1 MISLSRNIQKQK
13 KEKFPM
19 KSKIL
24 LGLTAGVGSLI
35 LAGTATADFQYLTLE
50 VVDNGGVVAGTTFD
64 LYAYVD
70 AGGRVDA
77 VYGDGANTLSIGVD
91 GGNFFQS
98 VYGGNTSMDINP
110 AFLPLFPELQYDS
123 YVTIGLTDNGGNA
136 LNNIGIDWT
145 GFAAGGTL
153 STDNGTW
160 FVTPDDAQGDESG
173 GRVLLGRFTID
184 GGELVGSV
192 NLQGRDSS
200 GTVWNAHGVT
210 WVPAPGALALLGL
223 AGLASR
229 RRRS

>member
-1 MISLSRNIQKQK
+1 MRIQKG
-13 KEKFPM
+13 EKM
-19 KSKIL
+19 DTKIL

-35 LAGTATADFQYLTLE
+35 LAGTATADFQGLTLE
-50 VVDNGGVVAGTTFD
+50 VVDNGGVVAGTTYD
-64 LYAYVD
+64 LYANVD

-77 VYGDGANTLSIGVD
+77 VYGDATNVLSIGVD
-91 GGNFFQS
+91 GGNFVQS
-98 VYGGNTSMDINP
+98 IYGGNTSMAINP
-110 AFLPLFPELQYDS
+110 AFLPIFPSLAYDS
-123 YVTIGLTDNGGNA
+123 FVTIGLLDSTGNA
-136 LNNIGIDWT
+136 LNDIGIDFT
-145 GFAAGGTL
+145 GFAAGGAL

-184 GGELVGSV
+184 GGDLVGSIS
-192 NLQGRDSS
+192 LQGRDST
-200 GTVWNAHGVT
+200 GTVWNADGVT

>member
-1 MISLSRNIQKQK
+1 MDT
-13 KEKFPM
+13 
-19 KSKIL
+19 KIL

-35 LAGTATADFQYLTLE
+35 LAGTATADFQGLTLE
-50 VVDNGGVVAGTTFD
+50 VVDNGGLVAGTTYD
-64 LYAYVD
+64 LYANVD

-91 GGNFFQS
+91 GGNFVQNI
-98 VYGGNTSMDINP
+98 YGGNTSMDINP
-110 AFLPLFPELQYDS
+110 AFLPIFPSLAYDS
-123 YVTIGLTDNGGNA
+123 FVTIGLTDSAGNA
-136 LNNIGIDWT
+136 LNNIGIDFT

-160 FVTPDDAQGDESG
+160 FVTPDDAQGNESG

-184 GGELVGSV
+184 GGALEGSV

-200 GTVWNAHGVT
+200 GTVWSAEGISFST
-210 WVPAPGALALLGL
+210 IPAPGALALLGL

>member
-1 MISLSRNIQKQK
+1 
-13 KEKFPM
+13 M

-50 VVDNGGVVAGTTFD
+50 VVDNGGLVAGTTYD
-64 LYAYVD
+64 LYANVD

-77 VYGDGANTLSIGVD
+77 VYGDGANTLSIGVT
-91 GGNFFQS
+91 GGNFVQNI
-98 VYGGNTSMDINP
+98 YGGNTSMDINP
-110 AFLPLFPELQYDS
+110 AFLPLFPSLAYDS
-123 YVTIGLTDNGGNA
+123 FVTIGLTDSAGNA
-136 LNNIGIDWT
+136 LNNIGIDFT

-160 FVTPDDAQGDESG
+160 FVTPDDAQGNESG

-184 GGELVGSV
+184 GGDLEGSV

-200 GTVWNAHGVT
+200 GTVWNADGLSFST
-210 WVPAPGALALLGL
+210 IPAPGALALLGL
-223 AGLASR
+223 AGLAVR
-229 RRRS
+229 RRRK

>member
-1 MISLSRNIQKQK
+1 MDT
-13 KEKFPM
+13 
-19 KSKIL
+19 KIL

-50 VVDNGGVVAGTTFD
+50 VVDNGGLVAGTTYD
-64 LYAYVD
+64 LYANVD

-91 GGNFFQS
+91 GGNFVQNI
-98 VYGGNTSMDINP
+98 YGGNTSMDINP
-110 AFLPLFPELQYDS
+110 AFLPIFPSLAYDS
-123 YVTIGLTDNGGNA
+123 FVTIGLTDSTGNA
-136 LNNIGIDWT
+136 LNNIGIDFT

-160 FVTPDDAQGDESG
+160 FVTPDDAQGNESG

-184 GGELVGSV
+184 GGDLEGSI

-200 GTVWNAHGVT
+200 GTVWNADGLSFST
-210 WVPAPGALALLGL
+210 IPAPGALALLGL

-229 RRRS
+229 RRRK